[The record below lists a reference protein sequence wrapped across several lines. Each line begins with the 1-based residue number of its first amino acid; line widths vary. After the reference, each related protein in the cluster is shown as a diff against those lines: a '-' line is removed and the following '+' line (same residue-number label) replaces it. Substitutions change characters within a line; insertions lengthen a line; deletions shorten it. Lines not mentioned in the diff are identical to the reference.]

1 MYVVCRN
8 LQSQSVL
15 TLFDYYVIKV
25 SYHTKQVCV
34 GNFNYCRCVLFRYR
48 KLEGSHCHFVI
59 FFGADWMASMSS
71 PIRST
76 FYWLLFTLYIDW
88 FWWSTHWD
96 DFFSD
101 HVDPNPIKIDWVL
114 HQYLSQLVV
123 LVTLWYHFLFFL
135 RSQTHDSYKMATLLK
150 PKKNRV
156 SQWQWS
162 LFISILV

>member
-1 MYVVCRN
+1 MWSKCRTTPNKCVWVTSTIADVFCFDTEN
-8 LQSQSVL
+8 L
-15 TLFDYYVIKV
+15 KV
-25 SYHTKQVCV
+25 HIAISS
-34 GNFNYCRCVLFRYR
+34 F
-48 KLEGSHCHFVI
+48 

-76 FYWLLFTLYIDW
+76 FYWLLYTLYIDW

-123 LVTLWYHFLFFL
+123 LVTLWYHFSSFWEARHTIPIKWQPFW
-135 RSQTHDSYKMATLLK
+135 
-150 PKKNRV
+150 NRKRIEYPNDNEV
-156 SQWQWS
+156 SSFQY
-162 LFISILV
+162 